1 MPETMSYTKENIS
14 RRLIKRCAELWGID
28 DAQTDHFDPLVRLL
42 VEACSVEFEKVGQ
55 EIEHTEL
62 RLMTRLAE
70 ILSPET
76 HNGPQPATAIVQARP
91 QEPTGWI
98 EPENQLTGKRMNVR
112 KGETTEAHFA
122 PAGRYPLVNAS
133 IVQYATPIGLF
144 SAEKG
149 AKTLVSK
156 TLPQAGGEQSIWL
169 GLEIEPGITSWAGFR
184 FYFDWSGDVATGVP
198 AASVPATGGPA
209 GGGPAAGRPAEYQ
222 YREFLQATAWWGN
235 GKKLPVLHGLQDS
248 AVDDSILIYNDGFA
262 RIHSNDSWEK
272 GKLKTEPY
280 PEAFEAMFD
289 TRTLQMLKRPL
300 VWIQIT
306 WPAIFPAAGFEQMDV
321 ALNAFPVQNKQLNKI
336 TYRLQTGLN
345 GIALPSGD
353 AFMGIQSVIN
363 QKNQGYTS
371 SEKNLYTDEEAAPVG
386 TVPTGNAPGGPARI
400 YTLRRQGIGRFDK
413 RDARAVLYQLLELLR
428 DEVTAF
434 NAIGE
439 DFLASI
445 LREIAQNMARIEQ
458 KLGVKKAS
466 ETTAQPFLVVRGD
479 KNPDVLFISYWSTL
493 AEQANGIPAG
503 TRLQSYAASGVSGTD
518 ITMLTRSSGGKA
530 KPDESDYV
538 NQLRKNIVT
547 RNRLVTLE
555 DMRAFCAAELGDRL
569 RKVQVKPHFM
579 PGKMPG
585 QGFVRCLQIGLTP
598 ASHTRAGEDWAREC
612 ETLQLKVTRLST
624 GMYPIQ
630 VVTIPGTP

>member
-1 MPETMSYTKENIS
+1 MPETISYTKENIS
-14 RRLIKRCAELWGID
+14 RRLIRRCAELWGID
-28 DAQTDHFDPLVRLL
+28 DAQADHFDPLVRLL
-42 VEACSVEFEKVGQ
+42 VEACAVEFEKVGQ

-76 HNGPQPATAIVQARP
+76 HNAPQPATAIVQARP

-98 EPENQLTGKRMNVR
+98 EPENQLTGKRTNVR
-112 KGETTEAHFA
+112 KGESTEVHFA
-122 PAGRYPLVNAS
+122 PADRYPLVNAS
-133 IVQYATPIGLF
+133 IVQFATPQGLF
-144 SAEKG
+144 VIEKG
-149 AKTLVSK
+149 AKTLTAK
-156 TLPQAGGEQSIWL
+156 TLPQPGGEQSIWI
-169 GLEIEPGITSWAGFR
+169 GLEIEPGITSWEGFR
-184 FYFDWSGDVATGVP
+184 FYFDWAGD
-198 AASVPATGGPA
+198 
-209 GGGPAAGRPAEYQ
+209 PAEYQ
-222 YREFLQATAWWGN
+222 YREFLQATNWQWN
-235 GKKLPVLHGLQDS
+235 TKMLPILHGLQDN
-248 AVDDSILIYNDGFA
+248 AVDDSILIYHNSFV
-262 RIHSNDSWEK
+262 RIHSSDSWEK

-280 PEAFEAMFD
+280 PDAFEGMFD
-289 TRTLQMLKRPL
+289 TRTLQTLKRPL
-300 VWIQIT
+300 TWIRIT
-306 WPAIFPAAGFEQMDV
+306 WPAIFPAAGFEQMNV
-321 ALNAFPVQNKQLNKI
+321 SLNAFPVQNKQLNKI

-353 AFMGIQSVIN
+353 AFMGIQSVVN
-363 QKNQGYTS
+363 QKNQAYTA
-371 SEKNLYTDEEAAPVG
+371 SEKSLYTDEETPSNGGASQLGVS
-386 TVPTGNAPGGPARI
+386 PGGAARI

-458 KLGVKKAS
+458 KLGAKKAS
-466 ETTAQPFLVVRGD
+466 ETTAQPFLVIRGD

-518 ITMLTRSSGGKA
+518 ITMLTRSSGGKSR
-530 KPDESDYV
+530 PDEGDYV

-555 DMRAFCAAELGDRL
+555 DMRAFCTAELGDRL

-598 ASHTRAGEDWAREC
+598 ASSARGSDDWAREC
-612 ETLQLKVTRLST
+612 ELLQLKVSRLST

-630 VVTIPGTP
+630 VITLSGNP

>member
-1 MPETMSYTKENIS
+1 MPETRNYTKENIS

-28 DAQTDHFDPLVRLL
+28 DAQADHFDPLVRLL

-55 EIEHTEL
+55 EIEQTEL
-62 RLMTRLAE
+62 RLMIRLAE

-98 EPENQLTGKRMNVR
+98 EPENQLTGKRVNVR
-112 KGETTEAHFA
+112 KGETAEAHFA
-122 PAGRYPLVNAS
+122 PAGRYPLVNAT
-133 IVQYATPIGLF
+133 IVQYAAPQGLF
-144 SAEKG
+144 SLEKG

-156 TLPQAGGEQSIWL
+156 TLPLPGGEQSIWL
-169 GLEIEPGITSWAGFR
+169 GLEIDPGITSWEGFR
-184 FYFDWSGDVATGVP
+184 FYFNWAGDVA
-198 AASVPATGGPA
+198 A
-209 GGGPAAGRPAEYQ
+209 GDPAEYQ
-222 YREFLQATAWWGN
+222 YREFLKATRWSGN
-235 GKKLPVLHGLQDS
+235 GKQLPMLNGLQDG
-248 AVDDSILIYNDGFA
+248 AIDDAILIYNDSFM
-262 RIHSNDSWEK
+262 RISSDDSWEK
-272 GKLKTEPY
+272 GKSNAEPY
-280 PEAFEAMFD
+280 PEAFEGMFD
-289 TRTLQMLKRPL
+289 TRTLQMLKKPL
-300 VWIQIT
+300 VWIQVT
-306 WPAIFPAAGFEQMDV
+306 WPAIFPTAGFEQMNV

-345 GIALPSGD
+345 GIALPTGD
-353 AFMGIQSVIN
+353 AFMGIQNVIN
-363 QKNQGYTS
+363 QKNQVYTA
-371 SEKNLYTDEEAAPVG
+371 SEKNLYTDEEAQL
-386 TVPTGNAPGGPARI
+386 RI

-445 LREIAQNMARIEQ
+445 LREVAQNMARIEQ

-466 ETTAQPFLVVRGD
+466 ETTAQPFLVIRGD
-479 KNPDVLFISYWSTL
+479 KSPDVLFISYWSTL

-503 TRLQSYAASGVSGTD
+503 TRLQSYAASGVSGAE
-518 ITMLTRSSGGKA
+518 IVMLTRSSDGKA
-530 KPDESDYV
+530 RPDETDYV

-555 DMRAFCAAELGDRL
+555 DVRAFCAAELGNRL

-598 ASHTRAGEDWAREC
+598 ASNARTSDEWAREC
-612 ETLQLKVTRLST
+612 EVLQLKVTRLST

-630 VVTIPGTP
+630 VITIPGNT

>member
-1 MPETMSYTKENIS
+1 MPETISYTKENIS
-14 RRLIKRCAELWGID
+14 RRLIRRCAELWGID
-28 DAQTDHFDPLVRLL
+28 DAQADHFDPLVRLL

-98 EPENQLTGKRMNVR
+98 EPENQLTGKRTNVR
-112 KGETTEAHFA
+112 KGETTEVHFA
-122 PAGRYPLVNAS
+122 PADRYPLVNATM
-133 IVQYATPIGLF
+133 VQYATPQGLY
-144 SAEKG
+144 SMEKG
-149 AKTLVSK
+149 TKTLITK
-156 TLPQAGGEQSIWL
+156 TLPQPGGEQSIWL
-169 GLEIEPGITSWAGFR
+169 GLETDPGITSWEGFR
-184 FYFDWSGDVATGVP
+184 FYFDWAGD
-198 AASVPATGGPA
+198 
-209 GGGPAAGRPAEYQ
+209 PAEYQ
-222 YREFLQATAWWGN
+222 YREFLQATTWRAN
-235 GKKLPVLHGLQDS
+235 NKQLAVLHGLQDG
-248 AVDDSILIYNDGFA
+248 AVDDSILIYHNSFV
-262 RIHSNDSWEK
+262 RIHSDDSWEK

-280 PEAFEAMFD
+280 PEAFEGMFD
-289 TRTLQMLKRPL
+289 ARTLQSLKRPL
-300 VWIQIT
+300 TWIQIT
-306 WPAIFPAAGFEQMDV
+306 WPAIFPAAGFEQINV
-321 ALNAFPVQNKQLNKI
+321 SLNAFPVQNKQLNKI

-353 AFMGIQSVIN
+353 AFMGIQSVVN
-363 QKNQGYTS
+363 QKNQAYAA
-371 SEKNLYTDEEAAPVG
+371 SEKSLYTEEETIP
-386 TVPTGNAPGGPARI
+386 NGGPSQSGAARV

-458 KLGVKKAS
+458 KLGIKKAS
-466 ETTAQPFLVVRGD
+466 ETTAQPFLVIRGD

-493 AEQANGIPAG
+493 ADQANGIPAG
-503 TRLQSYAASGVSGTD
+503 TRLQSYAASGVSGAE
-518 ITMLTRSSGGKA
+518 IVMLTRSSGGKS
-530 KPDESDYV
+530 KPDEGDYV

-555 DMRAFCAAELGDRL
+555 DMRAFCTAELGDRL

-598 ASHTRAGEDWAREC
+598 ASPARGSEDWAREC
-612 ETLQLKVTRLST
+612 ELLQLKVSRLST

-630 VVTIPGTP
+630 VVTLSGNN

>member
-1 MPETMSYTKENIS
+1 MPKTLSYTKEQIS

-28 DAQTDHFDPLVRLL
+28 DAQADHFDPLVKLL

-55 EIEHTEL
+55 EIEQTEL

-76 HNGPQPATAIVQARP
+76 HNGPRPATAIVQARP
-91 QEPTGWI
+91 HEPTGWI
-98 EPENQLTGKRMNVR
+98 EPENQLTGKRVTAR
-112 KGETTEAHFA
+112 KGEATEAHFA
-122 PAGRYPLVNAS
+122 PAGRYPLVNAT
-133 IVQYATPIGLF
+133 IVQFATPQGLF
-144 SAEKG
+144 SVEKG
-149 AKTLVSK
+149 GKALVAK
-156 TLPQAGGEQSIWL
+156 TLPQPGGEQSIWL
-169 GLEIEPGITSWAGFR
+169 GLEVDPGVTSWNGFR
-184 FYFDWSGDVATGVP
+184 FYFDWAGGDP
-198 AASVPATGGPA
+198 AAATSP
-209 GGGPAAGRPAEYQ
+209 EYQ
-222 YREFLQATAWWGN
+222 YREFLPATRWSAN
-235 GKKLPVLHGLQDS
+235 GKQLYMLNGLQDG
-248 AVDDSILIYNDGFA
+248 VIDDSILIYQDSFV
-262 RIHSNDSWEK
+262 RISSDDAWEK
-272 GKLKTEPY
+272 GKLRTDPY
-280 PEAFEAMFD
+280 PGAFEGMFD
-289 TRTLQMLKRPL
+289 TRTLQMLKKPL
-300 VWIQIT
+300 VWVQVT
-306 WPAIFPAAGFEQMDV
+306 WPAVFPAAGFEQMNV
-321 ALNAFPVQNKQLNKI
+321 ALNAFPVENKQLNKI

-345 GIALPSGD
+345 GIALPTGD

-363 QKNQGYTS
+363 QKNQVYTA
-371 SEKNLYTDEEAAPVG
+371 SEKNLYTDEDATQPPG
-386 TVPTGNAPGGPARI
+386 TQQMGTPRGGPARI

-445 LREIAQNMARIEQ
+445 LREVAQSMARIEQ

-466 ETTAQPFLVVRGD
+466 ETTAQPFLVIRGD

-503 TRLQSYAASGVSGTD
+503 TRLQSYAASGVSGGD
-518 ITMLTRSSGGKA
+518 IIMLTRSSDGKA
-530 KPDESDYV
+530 RPDETDYV

-555 DMRAFCAAELGDRL
+555 DFRAFCAAELGDRL

-585 QGFVRCLQIGLTP
+585 QGFIRCLQIGLTP
-598 ASHTRAGEDWAREC
+598 TTARSGEDWAREC

-630 VVTIPGTP
+630 VVTIPGIA

>member
-1 MPETMSYTKENIS
+1 MPETLSYTKEHIS

-28 DAQTDHFDPLVRLL
+28 DAQADHFDPLVRLL

-55 EIEHTEL
+55 EIEQTEL

-76 HNGPQPATAIVQARP
+76 HNGPRPATAIVQARP

-98 EPENQLTGKRMNVR
+98 EPENQLTGKRINAR

-122 PAGRYPLVNAS
+122 PAGRYPLVNAT
-133 IVQYATPIGLF
+133 IVQFAKPQGLF
-144 SAEKG
+144 SVEKSG
-149 AKTLVSK
+149 KTLVAK
-156 TLPQAGGEQSIWL
+156 TLPQPGGERSIWL
-169 GLEIEPGITSWAGFR
+169 GLEVDPGITSWDGFR
-184 FYFDWSGDVATGVP
+184 FYFDWAGDVA
-198 AASVPATGGPA
+198 A
-209 GGGPAAGRPAEYQ
+209 GDPAEYR
-222 YREFLQATAWWGN
+222 YREFLPATSWSGN
-235 GKKLPVLHGLQDS
+235 GKQLFVLNGLQDG
-248 AVDDSILIYNDGFA
+248 AIDDSILIYHDSFV
-262 RIHSNDSWEK
+262 RINNSDTWEK

-280 PEAFEAMFD
+280 PDAFEGMFD
-289 TRTLQMLKRPL
+289 TRTLQMLKKPL
-300 VWIQIT
+300 VWVQVT
-306 WPAIFPAAGFEQMDV
+306 WPAIFPAAGFEQMNV
-321 ALNAFPVQNKQLNKI
+321 SLNAFPVQNKQLNKI

-345 GIALPSGD
+345 GIALPTGD
-353 AFMGIQSVIN
+353 AFMGIQSVVN
-363 QKNQGYTS
+363 QKNQVYTA
-371 SEKNLYTDEEAAPVG
+371 SEKNLYTEEEAASGVATPGVAAPVS
-386 TVPTGNAPGGPARI
+386 TQRI

-445 LREIAQNMARIEQ
+445 LREVAQNMARIEQ
-458 KLGVKKAS
+458 KLGAKKAS
-466 ETTAQPFLVVRGD
+466 ETTAQPFLVIRGD

-503 TRLQSYAASGVSGTD
+503 TRLQSYAASGVSGGD
-518 ITMLTRSSGGKA
+518 IVMLTRSSDGKA
-530 KPDESDYV
+530 RPDETDYV

-555 DMRAFCAAELGDRL
+555 DVRAFCAAELGDRL

-598 ASHTRAGEDWAREC
+598 AATARTGEDWAREC

-630 VVTIPGTP
+630 IVTLPNNS

>member
-1 MPETMSYTKENIS
+1 MPETMSYTKEHVS

-28 DAQTDHFDPLVRLL
+28 DAQADHFDPLVKLL

-55 EIEHTEL
+55 EIEQTEL

-76 HNGPQPATAIVQARP
+76 HNGPRPAVAIVQARP
-91 QEPTGWI
+91 QEPLGWI
-98 EPENQLTGKRMNVR
+98 EPENQLTGKRVNAR

-122 PAGRYPLVNAS
+122 PVGRFPLVNAT
-133 IVQYATPIGLF
+133 IVQYATPQGLF
-144 SAEKG
+144 SVEKG
-149 AKTLVSK
+149 GKALIAK
-156 TLPQAGGEQSIWL
+156 TLPQPGGEQSIWL
-169 GLEIEPGITSWAGFR
+169 GLDVDPGITSWDGFR
-184 FYFDWSGDVATGVP
+184 FYFDWAAAGGPGDV
-198 AASVPATGGPA
+198 
-209 GGGPAAGRPAEYQ
+209 AEYQ
-222 YREFLQATAWWGN
+222 YREFLPATRWSGN
-235 GKKLPVLHGLQDS
+235 GKQLPVLNGLQEGPI
-248 AVDDSILIYNDGFA
+248 DDSILIYQDSFV
-262 RIHSNDSWEK
+262 RIHSDDSWEK
-272 GKLKTEPY
+272 GKMKAEPY
-280 PEAFEAMFD
+280 PGAFEGMFD
-289 TRTLQMLKRPL
+289 VRTLQTLKKPL
-300 VWIQIT
+300 VWIQVT
-306 WPAIFPAAGFEQMDV
+306 WPAIFPVAGFDQMNI

-345 GIALPSGD
+345 GIALPTSD

-363 QKNQGYTS
+363 QKNQVYTA
-371 SEKNLYTDEEAAPVG
+371 SEKNLYTDEETTPGVATPGATTPIG
-386 TVPTGNAPGGPARI
+386 TPRI

-445 LREIAQNMARIEQ
+445 LREVAQNMARIEQ

-466 ETTAQPFLVVRGD
+466 ETTAQPFLVIRGD
-479 KNPDVLFISYWSTL
+479 KSPDVLFISYWSTL

-503 TRLQSYAASGVSGTD
+503 TRLQSYAASGVSGGD
-518 ITMLTRSSGGKA
+518 IVMLTRSADGKA
-530 KPDESDYV
+530 RPDETDYV
-538 NQLRKNIVT
+538 NQLRKNIIT
-547 RNRLVTLE
+547 RNRLLTLE
-555 DMRAFCAAELGDRL
+555 DVRAFCAAELGDRL

-598 ASHTRAGEDWAREC
+598 AAIRTGEDWAREC
-612 ETLQLKVTRLST
+612 EMLQLKVTRLSA

-630 VVTIPGTP
+630 VTTIPNNS

>member
-1 MPETMSYTKENIS
+1 MPETINYTKENIS
-14 RRLIKRCAELWGID
+14 RRLIRRCAELWGID
-28 DAQTDHFDPLVRLL
+28 DAQADHFDPLVRLL

-98 EPENQLTGKRMNVR
+98 EPENQLTGRRTNVR
-112 KGETTEAHFA
+112 KGETTEVHFA
-122 PAGRYPLVNAS
+122 PAGRYPLVNAT
-133 IVQYATPIGLF
+133 IIQYATPQGLF
-144 SAEKG
+144 SVEKG
-149 AKTLVSK
+149 AKTLVAK
-156 TLPQAGGEQSIWL
+156 TLPQPGGEQSIWL
-169 GLEIEPGITSWAGFR
+169 GLEIEPGITSWNGFR
-184 FYFDWSGDVATGVP
+184 FYFDW
-198 AASVPATGGPA
+198 AAAGGPGDA
-209 GGGPAAGRPAEYQ
+209 AEYQ
-222 YREFLQATAWWGN
+222 YREFLPTTGWWAN
-235 GKKLPVLHGLQDS
+235 GKQLPILNGLQDE
-248 AVDDSILIYNDGFA
+248 AIDDSILIYNDSFV
-262 RIHSNDSWEK
+262 RIQSDDSWEK
-272 GKLKTEPY
+272 GKLKTVPY
-280 PEAFEAMFD
+280 PAAFEAMFD
-289 TRTLQMLKRPL
+289 MRTLQSLKRPL
-300 VWIQIT
+300 TWIQIT
-306 WPAIFPAAGFEQMDV
+306 WPAIFPLAGFEQMNV

-353 AFMGIQSVIN
+353 AFMGIQSVVN
-363 QKNQGYTS
+363 QKNQVYTA
-371 SEKNLYTDEEAAPVG
+371 SEKNLYTDEETTQP
-386 TVPTGNAPGGPARI
+386 PGIQQINTSPASTPRI

-466 ETTAQPFLVVRGD
+466 ETTAQPFLVIRGD

-518 ITMLTRSSGGKA
+518 ITLLTRSSGGKA
-530 KPDESDYV
+530 RPDESDYV

-555 DMRAFCAAELGDRL
+555 DMRAFCTSELGDRL

-598 ASHTRAGEDWAREC
+598 ASPARASDDWAREC
-612 ETLQLKVTRLST
+612 ELLQLKVTRLST

-630 VVTIPGTP
+630 VVTIPNHT

>member
-1 MPETMSYTKENIS
+1 MPETLSYTKEHIS

-28 DAQTDHFDPLVRLL
+28 DAQADHFDPLVRLL

-55 EIEHTEL
+55 EIEQTEL

-76 HNGPQPATAIVQARP
+76 QNGPRPATAIVQARP

-98 EPENQLTGKRMNVR
+98 EPENQLTGKRVNAR

-122 PAGRYPLVNAS
+122 PAGRYPLVNAT
-133 IVQYATPIGLF
+133 IMQYATPQGLF
-144 SAEKG
+144 AVEKG
-149 AKTLVSK
+149 GKTLVAK
-156 TLPQAGGEQSIWL
+156 TLPQPGGEQSIWL
-169 GLEIEPGITSWAGFR
+169 GLEIDPGITSWNGFR
-184 FYFDWSGDVATGVP
+184 FYFDWAGDVGEYRYREYL
-198 AASVPATGGPA
+198 PAT
-209 GGGPAAGRPAEYQ
+209 R
-222 YREFLQATAWWGN
+222 WSGN
-235 GKKLPVLHGLQDS
+235 GRQLLVLNGLQDG
-248 AVDDSILIYNDGFA
+248 AVDDSILIYHDGFV
-262 RIHSNDSWEK
+262 RISSDDTWEK
-272 GKLKTEPY
+272 GKLKADPY
-280 PEAFEAMFD
+280 PAEFERMFD
-289 TRTLQMLKRPL
+289 TRTLQMLKKPL
-300 VWIQIT
+300 VWIQVT
-306 WPAIFPAAGFEQMDV
+306 WPAIFPAAGFDQMNV
-321 ALNAFPVQNKQLNKI
+321 SLNAFPVQNKQLNKI

-345 GIALPSGD
+345 GIALPTGD
-353 AFMGIQSVIN
+353 AFMGIQSVVN
-363 QKNQGYTS
+363 QKKQVYTA
-371 SEKNLYTDEEAAPVG
+371 SEKNLYIEDDG
-386 TVPTGNAPGGPARI
+386 TSGGPTSGVATSGVAALGVATTAGTARI

-445 LREIAQNMARIEQ
+445 LREVAQNMARIEQ

-503 TRLQSYAASGVSGTD
+503 TRLQSYAASGVSGGD
-518 ITMLTRSSGGKA
+518 IVMLTRSSDGKA
-530 KPDESDYV
+530 RPDETEYV

-555 DMRAFCAAELGDRL
+555 DFRAFCAAELGDRL

-585 QGFVRCLQIGLTP
+585 QGFVRCLQISLTP
-598 ASHTRAGEDWAREC
+598 AATTRAGEDWAREC
-612 ETLQLKVTRLST
+612 ETLQLKVSRLST

-630 VVTIPGTP
+630 VVTIANNS

>member
-1 MPETMSYTKENIS
+1 MPEMLSYTKENIS
-14 RRLIKRCAELWGID
+14 RRLIRRCAELWGID
-28 DAQTDHFDPLVRLL
+28 DAHADHFDPLVRLL
-42 VEACSVEFEKVGQ
+42 AEACSVEFEKVGQ

-91 QEPTGWI
+91 QEPKGWI
-98 EPENQLTGKRMNVR
+98 EPENQLTGRRTNVR
-112 KGETTEAHFA
+112 KGETTEVHFA
-122 PAGRYPLVNAS
+122 PAGRYPLVNAA
-133 IVQYATPIGLF
+133 IALYATPAGLF
-144 SAEKG
+144 AIEKG
-149 AKTLVSK
+149 AKTLVAK
-156 TLPQAGGEQSIWL
+156 TLPQPGGEQSVWI
-169 GLEIEPGITSWAGFR
+169 GLEADPGITSWDGFR
-184 FYFDWSGDVATGVP
+184 FYFDWA
-198 AASVPATGGPA
+198 
-209 GGGPAAGRPAEYQ
+209 PAAGPPVGDSAGSSAAGARAEYQ
-222 YREFLQATAWWGN
+222 YREFLPATNWWWN
-235 GKKLPVLHGLQDS
+235 GKQLPVVGGLQNE
-248 AVDDSILIYNDGFA
+248 AVDDSILIYHDSFV
-262 RIHSNDSWEK
+262 RIASDDSWEK
-272 GKLKTEPY
+272 GKLKTELY
-280 PEAFEAMFD
+280 PEGFERMFEM
-289 TRTLQMLKRPL
+289 RTLQMLKKPL
-300 VWIQIT
+300 VWIRVS
-306 WPAIFPAAGFEQMDV
+306 WPAIFPMAGFEAMHV
-321 ALNAFPVQNKQLNKI
+321 SLNAFPVQNKQLNKL

-353 AFMGIQSVIN
+353 AFMGIQSVVN
-363 QKNQGYTS
+363 QKNQAYTA
-371 SEKNLYTDEEAAPVG
+371 SEKNLYIDEESG
-386 TVPTGNAPGGPARI
+386 SNAPRV

-439 DFLASI
+439 DFLASV

-466 ETTAQPFLVVRGD
+466 ETTAQSFLVIRAD

-518 ITMLTRSSGGKA
+518 IIMLTRSSGGRA

-555 DMRAFCAAELGDRL
+555 DVRAFCAAELGDRL
-569 RKVQVKPHFM
+569 RKVQVKPHFI
-579 PGKMPG
+579 PGKMPS

-598 ASHTRAGEDWAREC
+598 ASSVRSSEDWPREC
-612 ETLQLKVTRLST
+612 EMLQLKIGRLSN

-630 VVTIPGTP
+630 VVMLQ

>member
-1 MPETMSYTKENIS
+1 MPETINYTKENIS
-14 RRLIKRCAELWGID
+14 RRLIRRCAELWGID
-28 DAQTDHFDPLVRLL
+28 DAQADHFDPLVRLL

-98 EPENQLTGKRMNVR
+98 EPENQLTGKRTNVR
-112 KGETTEAHFA
+112 KGETTEVHFA
-122 PAGRYPLVNAS
+122 PGGRYPLVNATT
-133 IVQYATPIGLF
+133 ICYATPHGLF
-144 SAEKG
+144 SMEKG
-149 AKTLVSK
+149 IKTLAGK
-156 TLPQAGGEQSIWL
+156 TLPQPGGEQSIWL
-169 GLEIEPGITSWAGFR
+169 GLEIDPGITSWEGFR
-184 FYFDWSGDVATGVP
+184 FYFHWA
-198 AASVPATGGPA
+198 ATGGP
-209 GGGPAAGRPAEYQ
+209 GDPAEYE
-222 YREFLQATAWWGN
+222 YREFLPATNWFGN
-235 GKKLPVLHGLQDS
+235 GKPLPVLTGLQDE
-248 AVDDSILIYNDGFA
+248 ATDDSILIYNDSFI
-262 RIHSNDSWEK
+262 RINSDDSWEK

-280 PEAFEAMFD
+280 PEAFESMFD
-289 TRTLQMLKRPL
+289 MRTLQSLKRPL
-300 VWIQIT
+300 TWIRIT
-306 WPAIFPAAGFEQMDV
+306 WPAIFPAAGFEHMNV

-353 AFMGIQSVIN
+353 AFMGIQSVVN
-363 QKNQGYTS
+363 QKNQVYTA
-371 SEKNLYTDEEAAPVG
+371 SEKNLYTDEETTPG
-386 TVPTGNAPGGPARI
+386 LGNGQNTAQRI
-400 YTLRRQGIGRFDK
+400 YTLRKQGIGRFDK

-458 KLGVKKAS
+458 KLGAKKAS
-466 ETTAQPFLVVRGD
+466 ETTAQPFLVIRGD

-518 ITMLTRSSGGKA
+518 IMMLTRSSGGKA

-555 DMRAFCAAELGDRL
+555 DMRAFCTAELGDRL

-598 ASHTRAGEDWAREC
+598 ASAARTSDEWAREC
-612 ETLQLKVTRLST
+612 ELLQLKVTRLST

-630 VVTIPGTP
+630 VVTLTNNA

>member
-1 MPETMSYTKENIS
+1 MQ
-14 RRLIKRCAELWGID
+14 AE
-28 DAQTDHFDPLVRLL
+28 P
-42 VEACSVEFEKVGQ
+42 C
-55 EIEHTEL
+55 
-62 RLMTRLAE
+62 
-70 ILSPET
+70 
-76 HNGPQPATAIVQARP
+76 
-91 QEPTGWI
+91 
-98 EPENQLTGKRMNVR
+98 
-112 KGETTEAHFA
+112 
-122 PAGRYPLVNAS
+122 
-133 IVQYATPIGLF
+133 
-144 SAEKG
+144 
-149 AKTLVSK
+149 
-156 TLPQAGGEQSIWL
+156 
-169 GLEIEPGITSWAGFR
+169 
-184 FYFDWSGDVATGVP
+184 P
-198 AASVPATGGPA
+198 AA
-209 GGGPAAGRPAEYQ
+209 
-222 YREFLQATAWWGN
+222 
-235 GKKLPVLHGLQDS
+235 
-248 AVDDSILIYNDGFA
+248 
-262 RIHSNDSWEK
+262 
-272 GKLKTEPY
+272 
-280 PEAFEAMFD
+280 FESMFD
-289 TRTLQMLKRPL
+289 GRTLQMLKKPL
-300 VWIQIT
+300 AWIQIT
-306 WPAIFPAAGFEQMDV
+306 WPAIFPAAGFEQMNV
-321 ALNAFPVQNKQLNKI
+321 SLNAFPVQNKQLNKI

-345 GIALPSGD
+345 GVALPSGD

-363 QKNQGYTS
+363 QKNQAYTA
-371 SEKNLYTDEEAAPVG
+371 SEKNLYTDEE
-386 TVPTGNAPGGPARI
+386 TAPGVGGAQAGIPRI

-466 ETTAQPFLVVRGD
+466 ETTAQPFLVIRGD

-503 TRLQSYAASGVSGTD
+503 TRLQSYAASGVSGAD

-555 DMRAFCAAELGDRL
+555 DMRAFCTAELGNRL

-585 QGFVRCLQIGLTP
+585 QGFVRCLQIGLMP
-598 ASHTRAGEDWAREC
+598 APTARTSEDWPREC
-612 ETLQLKVTRLST
+612 EMLQLKLTRLST

-630 VVTIPGTP
+630 VVTLTNTP

>member
-1 MPETMSYTKENIS
+1 MPETLSYTKENIS

-28 DAQTDHFDPLVRLL
+28 DAQADHFDPLVRLL

-76 HNGPQPATAIVQARP
+76 HNGPQCATAIVQARP

-98 EPENQLTGKRMNVR
+98 EPENQLTGKRTNVR
-112 KGETTEAHFA
+112 KGETTEVHFA
-122 PAGRYPLVNAS
+122 PPGRYPLVNAS
-133 IVQYATPIGLF
+133 IVQYATPQGLF
-144 SAEKG
+144 SIEKG
-149 AKTLVSK
+149 TKTLVSR
-156 TLPQAGGEQSIWL
+156 TLPQPGGEQSIWL
-169 GLEIEPGITSWAGFR
+169 GLDVEPGITSWEGFR
-184 FYFDWSGDVATGVP
+184 FYFDWEAAGVP
-198 AASVPATGGPA
+198 GDT
-209 GGGPAAGRPAEYQ
+209 AEYQ
-222 YREFLQATAWWGN
+222 YREFLPATNWWGN
-235 GKKLPVLHGLQDS
+235 GKKLSTQGGLQDE
-248 AVDDSILIYNDGFA
+248 AIDDSILIYNDSFV
-262 RIHSNDSWEK
+262 RITSDDSWEK
-272 GKLKTEPY
+272 GKMQAEPY
-280 PEAFEAMFD
+280 PGAFESMFD
-289 TRTLQMLKRPL
+289 ARTLQMLKKPL
-300 VWIQIT
+300 AWIQIT
-306 WPAIFPAAGFEQMDV
+306 WPAIFPAAGFEQMNV
-321 ALNAFPVQNKQLNKI
+321 SLNAFPVQNKQLNKI

-345 GIALPSGD
+345 GVALPSGD
-353 AFMGIQSVIN
+353 AFMGIQSVVN
-363 QKNQGYTS
+363 QKNQAYTAS
-371 SEKNLYTDEEAAPVG
+371 GKNLYTDEETPPGVGAQVAP
-386 TVPTGNAPGGPARI
+386 RI

-466 ETTAQPFLVVRGD
+466 ETTAQPFLVIRGD

-503 TRLQSYAASGVSGTD
+503 TRLQSYAASGVSGAD

-530 KPDESDYV
+530 KPDENDYV

-555 DMRAFCAAELGDRL
+555 DMRAFCTAELGNRL

-598 ASHTRAGEDWAREC
+598 ARTSEDWPREC
-612 ETLQLKVTRLST
+612 EMLQLKLTRLST

-630 VVTIPGTP
+630 VVTLPNTP

>member
-1 MPETMSYTKENIS
+1 MPETISYTKENIS
-14 RRLIKRCAELWGID
+14 RRLIRRCAELWGID
-28 DAQTDHFDPLVRLL
+28 DAQADHFDPLVRLL

-98 EPENQLTGKRMNVR
+98 EPENQLTGKRINAR
-112 KGETTEAHFA
+112 KGETTEVHFA
-122 PAGRYPLVNAS
+122 PAGRYPLVNAA
-133 IVQYATPIGLF
+133 IVQYATPQGLF
-144 SAEKG
+144 SLEKG
-149 AKTLVSK
+149 VKTLISK
-156 TLPQAGGEQSIWL
+156 TLPQPGGEQSIWL
-169 GLEIEPGITSWAGFR
+169 GLEIEPGITSWEGFR
-184 FYFDWSGDVATGVP
+184 FYFDWAGDT
-198 AASVPATGGPA
+198 
-209 GGGPAAGRPAEYQ
+209 AEYQ
-222 YREFLQATAWWGN
+222 YREFLPATGWRGN
-235 GKKLPVLHGLQDS
+235 GKNLPVLHGLQDS
-248 AVDDSILIYNDGFA
+248 PVEDSILIYNDSFV
-262 RIHSNDSWEK
+262 RIHSDDSWEK

-280 PEAFEAMFD
+280 PDAFEGMFD
-289 TRTLQMLKRPL
+289 IRTLQMLKKPL

-306 WPAIFPAAGFEQMDV
+306 WPAIFPAAGFELMNV
-321 ALNAFPVQNKQLNKI
+321 SLNAFPVQNKQLNKI

-363 QKNQGYTS
+363 QKNQVYTA
-371 SEKNLYTDEEAAPVG
+371 SEKNLYTDEEA
-386 TVPTGNAPGGPARI
+386 TLPTGVQTVITARV

-466 ETTAQPFLVVRGD
+466 ETTAQPFLVIRGD

-518 ITMLTRSSGGKA
+518 IILLTRTSGGKA

-555 DMRAFCAAELGDRL
+555 DVRAFCAAELGDRL

-598 ASHTRAGEDWAREC
+598 ASPARASDDWAREC

-630 VVTIPGTP
+630 VITIPSTS

>member
-1 MPETMSYTKENIS
+1 MPETLSYTKENIS

-28 DAQTDHFDPLVRLL
+28 DAQADHFDPLVRLL

-70 ILSPET
+70 ILSPVT
-76 HNGPQPATAIVQARP
+76 HNAPQPATAIVQARP

-98 EPENQLTGKRMNVR
+98 EPENQLTGKRLNAR

-122 PAGRYPLVNAS
+122 PAGRYPLVNAA
-133 IVQYATPIGLF
+133 IAQYATPQGLF
-144 SAEKG
+144 SVEKG
-149 AKTLVSK
+149 AKTLISK
-156 TLPQAGGEQSIWL
+156 MLPQPGGEQSIWL
-169 GLEIEPGITSWAGFR
+169 GLEVDPGITFWNGFR
-184 FYFDWSGDVATGVP
+184 FYFDWAGDA
-198 AASVPATGGPA
+198 
-209 GGGPAAGRPAEYQ
+209 AEYQ
-222 YREFLQATAWWGN
+222 YREFLHATSWSGN
-235 GKKLPVLHGLQDS
+235 GAQLPVLHGLHDGP
-248 AVDDSILIYNDGFA
+248 VDDSILIYHDSFV
-262 RIHSNDSWEK
+262 RISSDDSWEK
-272 GKLKTEPY
+272 GKLKAEPY
-280 PEAFEAMFD
+280 PPAFESMFD
-289 TRTLQMLKRPL
+289 LRTLQMLKKPL
-300 VWIQIT
+300 VWIRIK
-306 WPAIFPAAGFEQMDV
+306 WPAIFPMAGFEQMNV

-345 GIALPSGD
+345 GVALPSGD
-353 AFMGIQSVIN
+353 AFMGIQNVIN
-363 QKNQGYTS
+363 QKNLVYTA
-371 SEKNLYTDEEAAPVG
+371 SEKNLYTDEEDTP
-386 TVPTGNAPGGPARI
+386 RI
-400 YTLRRQGIGRFDK
+400 YTLRQQGIGRFDK

-439 DFLASI
+439 DFLASV

-466 ETTAQPFLVVRGD
+466 ETTAQPFLVIRGD

-503 TRLQSYAASGVSGTD
+503 TRLQSYAASGVSGAD
-518 ITMLTRSSGGKA
+518 IIMLTRSSGGKA
-530 KPDESDYV
+530 KPDETDYV

-555 DMRAFCAAELGDRL
+555 DVRAFCAAELGDRL

-598 ASHTRAGEDWAREC
+598 AAPTRDDWAREC
-612 ETLQLKVTRLST
+612 ENLQLKVTRLST

-630 VVTIPGTP
+630 VVISNNH

>member
-1 MPETMSYTKENIS
+1 MPETMSYTKEHVS

-28 DAQTDHFDPLVRLL
+28 DAQADHFDPLVKLL

-55 EIEHTEL
+55 EIEQTEL

-76 HNGPQPATAIVQARP
+76 HNGPRPAVAIVQARP
-91 QEPTGWI
+91 QEPLGWI
-98 EPENQLTGKRMNVR
+98 EPENQLTGKRVNAR

-122 PAGRYPLVNAS
+122 PVGRFPLVNAT
-133 IVQYATPIGLF
+133 IVQYATPQGLF
-144 SAEKG
+144 SVEKVG
-149 AKTLVSK
+149 KTLVSK
-156 TLPQAGGEQSIWL
+156 TLPQPGGEQSIWL
-169 GLEIEPGITSWAGFR
+169 GLDVDPGITSWDGFR
-184 FYFDWSGDVATGVP
+184 FYFDWAGDV
-198 AASVPATGGPA
+198 
-209 GGGPAAGRPAEYQ
+209 AEYQ
-222 YREFLQATAWWGN
+222 YREFLPATRWSGN
-235 GKKLPVLHGLQDS
+235 GKQLPVLNGLQEGPI
-248 AVDDSILIYNDGFA
+248 DDSILIYQDSFV
-262 RIHSNDSWEK
+262 RIHSDDSWEK
-272 GKLKTEPY
+272 GKMKAEPY
-280 PEAFEAMFD
+280 PGAFEGMFD
-289 TRTLQMLKRPL
+289 VRTLQTLKKPL
-300 VWIQIT
+300 VWIQVT
-306 WPAIFPAAGFEQMDV
+306 WPAIFPAAGFDQMNI

-345 GIALPSGD
+345 GIALPTGD

-363 QKNQGYTS
+363 QKNQVYTA
-371 SEKNLYTDEEAAPVG
+371 SEKNLYTDEETTPIG
-386 TVPTGNAPGGPARI
+386 TSRI

-445 LREIAQNMARIEQ
+445 LREVAQNMARIEQ

-466 ETTAQPFLVVRGD
+466 ETTAQPFLVIRGD
-479 KNPDVLFISYWSTL
+479 KSPDVLFISYWSTL

-503 TRLQSYAASGVSGTD
+503 TRLQSYAASGVSGGD
-518 ITMLTRSSGGKA
+518 IVMLTRSADGKA
-530 KPDESDYV
+530 RPDETDYV
-538 NQLRKNIVT
+538 NQLRKNIIT

-555 DMRAFCAAELGDRL
+555 DVRAFCAAELGDRL

-598 ASHTRAGEDWAREC
+598 AAIRTGEDWAREC
-612 ETLQLKVTRLST
+612 EMLQLKVTRLST

-630 VVTIPGTP
+630 VTTIPNNS

>member
-14 RRLIKRCAELWGID
+14 RRLIRRCAELWGID
-28 DAQTDHFDPLVRLL
+28 DAQADHFDPLVRLL

-55 EIEHTEL
+55 EIAHTEL

-98 EPENQLTGKRMNVR
+98 EPENQLTGKRTNVR
-112 KGETTEAHFA
+112 KGDSTEVHFA
-122 PAGRYPLVNAS
+122 PAARYPLVNAA
-133 IVQYATPIGLF
+133 ILQYATPNGLF
-144 SAEKG
+144 SVEKG
-149 AKTLVSK
+149 TKTLVSK
-156 TLPQAGGEQSIWL
+156 ALPQPGGEQGIWL
-169 GLEIEPGITSWAGFR
+169 GLEVEPGITSWDGFR
-184 FYFDWSGDVATGVP
+184 FYFDWTAPGGTGDA
-198 AASVPATGGPA
+198 
-209 GGGPAAGRPAEYQ
+209 AEYQ
-222 YREFLQATAWWGN
+222 FREFLPATSWFGN
-235 GKKLPVLHGLQDS
+235 GKRLPILNGLHD
-248 AVDDSILIYNDGFA
+248 APVDDSILIYSDSFL
-262 RIHSNDSWEK
+262 RINSDDSWEK
-272 GKLKTEPY
+272 GKLKNEPY
-280 PEAFEAMFD
+280 PEAFETLFD
-289 TRTLQMLKRPL
+289 NRTLQMLKKPL
-300 VWIQIT
+300 VWLRIT
-306 WPAIFPAAGFEQMDV
+306 FPAIFPMAGFEQMNV
-321 ALNAFPVQNKQLNKI
+321 SLNAFPVQNKQLNKI

-363 QKNQGYTS
+363 QKNQAYTA
-371 SEKNLYTDEEAAPVG
+371 SEKNLYTDDEAAQ
-386 TVPTGNAPGGPARI
+386 RL

-466 ETTAQPFLVVRGD
+466 ETTAQPFLVIRAD

-503 TRLQSYAASGVSGTD
+503 TRLQSYAASGVSGAD

-585 QGFVRCLQIGLTP
+585 QGFIRCLQIGLTP
-598 ASHTRAGEDWAREC
+598 ASPSRTSDDWAREC
-612 ETLQLKVTRLST
+612 ETLQLKITRLST

-630 VVTIPGTP
+630 VVTLP

>member
-1 MPETMSYTKENIS
+1 MTETMSYTKENIS

-28 DAQTDHFDPLVRLL
+28 DALSDHFDPLVRLL
-42 VEACSVEFEKVGQ
+42 VEACSVEFEKVGH

-70 ILSPET
+70 ILSPES

-98 EPENQLTGKRMNVR
+98 EPENQLTGKRTNIR
-112 KGETTEAHFA
+112 KGETTEVHFA
-122 PAGRYPLVNAS
+122 PTGRYPLVNAA
-133 IVQYATPIGLF
+133 ILQFATPLALF
-144 SAEKG
+144 SVEKG
-149 AKTLVSK
+149 IKTLLSR
-156 TLPQAGGEQSIWL
+156 TLPQPGGEQSIWL
-169 GLEIEPGITSWAGFR
+169 GLDIDPGITTWNGFR
-184 FYFDWSGDVATGVP
+184 FFFDWTGD
-198 AASVPATGGPA
+198 
-209 GGGPAAGRPAEYQ
+209 PAEYQ
-222 YREFLQATAWWGN
+222 YRAFLPAASWRAN
-235 GKKLPVLHGLQDS
+235 GKRLLVANGLDGDS
-248 AVDDSILIYNDGFA
+248 PDDAILVYDNSFA
-262 RIHSNDSWEK
+262 RIESDDSWEK

-280 PEAFEAMFD
+280 PDAFARMFD
-289 TRTLQMLKRPL
+289 SRTLQTLKKPL
-300 VWIQIT
+300 VWIEIT
-306 WPAIFPAAGFEQMDV
+306 WPAVFPSQGFEQMNV
-321 ALNAFPVQNKQLNKI
+321 WLNAFPVQNKQLNKI
-336 TYRLQTGLN
+336 TYRLQSGLN

-353 AFMGIQSVIN
+353 AFMGVKSVIN
-363 QKNQGYTS
+363 QKNEVYS
-371 SEKNLYTDEEAAPVG
+371 ASEKNLYNEEEDALRP
-386 TVPTGNAPGGPARI
+386 NARRI

-413 RDARAVLYQLLELLR
+413 RDARAVLYQLMELLR

-466 ETTAQPFLVVRGD
+466 ETTAQPFLVIRGE

-503 TRLQSYAASGVSGTD
+503 TRLQSYSATGVNGGD
-518 ITMLTRSSGGKA
+518 IILLTRSSGGKA
-530 KPDESDYV
+530 KPDETDYV
-538 NQLRKNIVT
+538 NELRKNIVT

-555 DMRAFCAAELGDRL
+555 DVRAYCTAELGDRL
-569 RKVQVKPHFM
+569 RAVQVKPHFI
-579 PGKMPG
+579 PGQMPG

-598 ASHTRAGEDWAREC
+598 AARPSDDWAREC
-612 ETLQLKVTRLST
+612 ELLQMKVTRLST

-630 VVTIPGTP
+630 VVTLPANA

>member
-1 MPETMSYTKENIS
+1 MPEMISYTKENIS
-14 RRLIKRCAELWGID
+14 RRLIRRCAELWGID
-28 DAQTDHFDPLVRLL
+28 DAQADHFDPLVRLL

-76 HNGPQPATAIVQARP
+76 HNAPQPATAVVQARP

-98 EPENQLTGKRMNVR
+98 EPENQLTGKRTNAR
-112 KGETTEAHFA
+112 KGETTEVHFA
-122 PAGRYPLVNAS
+122 PADRYPLVNAA
-133 IVQYATPIGLF
+133 IVQYVTPQGLF
-144 SAEKG
+144 SIEKG
-149 AKTLVSK
+149 IRTLAAK
-156 TLPQAGGEQSIWL
+156 TLPQPGGEQSIWL
-169 GLEIEPGITSWAGFR
+169 GLEIDPGITSWAGFR
-184 FYFDWSGDVATGVP
+184 FYFDWAGD
-198 AASVPATGGPA
+198 
-209 GGGPAAGRPAEYQ
+209 PAEYQ
-222 YREFLQATAWWGN
+222 YREFLQAVNWHWN
-235 GKKLPVLHGLQDS
+235 NKKLPVLHGLQEN
-248 AVDDSILIYNDGFA
+248 AVDDSILIYHDSFV
-262 RIHSNDSWEK
+262 RIQSDDSWEK
-272 GKLKTEPY
+272 GKQQTEPY
-280 PEAFEAMFD
+280 PDAFEGMFD
-289 TRTLQMLKRPL
+289 TRTLQMLKKPL
-300 VWIQIT
+300 TWIRIT
-306 WPAIFPAAGFEQMDV
+306 WPAIFPAAGFEQMNV
-321 ALNAFPVQNKQLNKI
+321 SLNAFPVQNKQLNKI

-353 AFMGIQSVIN
+353 AFMGIQSVVN
-363 QKNQGYTS
+363 QKNQAYTA
-371 SEKNLYTDEEAAPVG
+371 SEKSLYTEEETSPNGNMSQSGSTPVG
-386 TVPTGNAPGGPARI
+386 SARI

-445 LREIAQNMARIEQ
+445 LREIGQNMARIEQ
-458 KLGVKKAS
+458 KLGAKKAS
-466 ETTAQPFLVVRGD
+466 ETTAQPFLVIRGD

-503 TRLQSYAASGVSGTD
+503 TRLQSYAASGVSGAD
-518 ITMLTRSSGGKA
+518 ITMLTRSSGGKSR
-530 KPDESDYV
+530 PDEGEYV

-555 DMRAFCAAELGDRL
+555 DMRAFCTAELGDRL

-598 ASHTRAGEDWAREC
+598 ASSARTTDDWAREC
-612 ETLQLKVTRLST
+612 ELLQLKVSRLST

-630 VVTIPGTP
+630 VVTLSGNS

>member
-1 MPETMSYTKENIS
+1 MPETISYTKENIS
-14 RRLIKRCAELWGID
+14 RRLIRRCAELWGID

-76 HNGPQPATAIVQARP
+76 HNAPQPATAIVQARP
-91 QEPTGWI
+91 QEPRGWI
-98 EPENQLTGKRMNVR
+98 EPENQLTGKRTNAR
-112 KGETTEAHFA
+112 KGETTEVHFA
-122 PAGRYPLVNAS
+122 PTDRYPLVNAT
-133 IVQYATPIGLF
+133 IAQYATPQGLF
-144 SAEKG
+144 VVEKG
-149 AKTLVSK
+149 NKTLTAK
-156 TLPQAGGEQSIWL
+156 TLPQPGGEQSIWL
-169 GLEIEPGITSWAGFR
+169 GLEVEPGITSWEGFR
-184 FYFDWSGDVATGVP
+184 FYFDW
-198 AASVPATGGPA
+198 A
-209 GGGPAAGRPAEYQ
+209 GAPAEYQ
-222 YREFLQATAWWGN
+222 YREFLQAANWQWNNKT
-235 GKKLPVLHGLQDS
+235 LPVLHGLQDN
-248 AVDDSILIYNDGFA
+248 AVDDSILIYHNSFV
-262 RIHSNDSWEK
+262 RINSDDSWEK
-272 GKLKTEPY
+272 GKLKAEPY
-280 PEAFEAMFD
+280 PDAFENMFD
-289 TRTLQMLKRPL
+289 TRTLQSLKKPL
-300 VWIQIT
+300 TWIQIT
-306 WPAIFPAAGFEQMDV
+306 WPAIFPAAGFEQMNV
-321 ALNAFPVQNKQLNKI
+321 SLNAFPVQNKQLNKI

-353 AFMGIQSVIN
+353 AFMGIQSVVN
-363 QKNQGYTS
+363 QKNQAYAA
-371 SEKNLYTDEEAAPVG
+371 SEKSLYTDEETPSNAGTSQLGGSPAGAARV
-386 TVPTGNAPGGPARI
+386 

-458 KLGVKKAS
+458 KLGTKKAS
-466 ETTAQPFLVVRGD
+466 ETTAQPFLVIRGD
-479 KNPDVLFISYWSTL
+479 KTPDVLFISYWSTL

-518 ITMLTRSSGGKA
+518 ITMLTRSSGGKSR
-530 KPDESDYV
+530 PDEGDYV

-555 DMRAFCAAELGDRL
+555 DMRAFCTAELGDRL

-598 ASHTRAGEDWAREC
+598 ASPARGSDDWAREC
-612 ETLQLKVTRLST
+612 ELLQLKVSRLST

-630 VVTIPGTP
+630 VLTLPGNS

>member
-1 MPETMSYTKENIS
+1 MPETLSYTKENIS
-14 RRLIKRCAELWGID
+14 RRLIRRCAELWGID

-76 HNGPQPATAIVQARP
+76 HNSPQPATAIVQARP

-98 EPENQLTGKRMNVR
+98 EPENQLTGKRTNVR
-112 KGETTEAHFA
+112 KGETTEVHFA
-122 PAGRYPLVNAS
+122 PAGRYPLVNA
-133 IVQYATPIGLF
+133 VMVHYATPQGLF
-144 SAEKG
+144 ATEKG
-149 AKTLVSK
+149 AKTLIAK
-156 TLPQAGGEQSIWL
+156 TLPQPGGEQSIWL
-169 GLEIEPGITSWAGFR
+169 GLEVEPGITSWEGFR
-184 FYFDWSGDVATGVP
+184 FYFDWAAGDV
-198 AASVPATGGPA
+198 
-209 GGGPAAGRPAEYQ
+209 AEYQ
-222 YREFLQATAWWGN
+222 YREFLPATSWRGN
-235 GKKLPVLHGLQDS
+235 GKKLSVTNGLQDEPI
-248 AVDDSILIYNDGFA
+248 DDSILIYNDSFV
-262 RIHSNDSWEK
+262 RIQSDDSWEK
-272 GKLKTEPY
+272 GKLKAEPY
-280 PEAFEAMFD
+280 PEAFEGIFD
-289 TRTLQMLKRPL
+289 TRTLQALKRPL

-306 WPAIFPAAGFEQMDV
+306 WPAIFPAAGFEQMNV
-321 ALNAFPVQNKQLNKI
+321 SLNAFPVQNKQLNKI

-353 AFMGIQSVIN
+353 AFMGIQNVMN
-363 QKNQGYTS
+363 QKNQVYTA
-371 SEKNLYTDEEAAPVG
+371 SEKNLYTEDEAAL
-386 TVPTGNAPGGPARI
+386 RI

-458 KLGVKKAS
+458 KLGAKKAS
-466 ETTAQPFLVVRGD
+466 ETTAQPFLVIRGD

-493 AEQANGIPAG
+493 AEQANAIPAG

-518 ITMLTRSSGGKA
+518 IVMLTRSSGGKA
-530 KPDESDYV
+530 RPDESDYV

-598 ASHTRAGEDWAREC
+598 TAPARGSDDWAREC
-612 ETLQLKVTRLST
+612 EVLQLKVSRLST

-630 VVTIPGTP
+630 VVTLP

>member
-1 MPETMSYTKENIS
+1 MPETLSYTKENIS

-28 DAQTDHFDPLVRLL
+28 DAQADHFDPLVRLL

-55 EIEHTEL
+55 EIEQTEL

-76 HNGPQPATAIVQARP
+76 RNGPRPATAIVQARP

-98 EPENQLTGKRMNVR
+98 EPENQLTGKRINTR

-122 PAGRYPLVNAS
+122 PTGRYPLVNAAML
-133 IVQYATPIGLF
+133 QYATPQGLF
-144 SAEKG
+144 SVEKG
-149 AKTLVSK
+149 IKTLVAK
-156 TLPQAGGEQSIWL
+156 TLPQPGGEQSIWL
-169 GLEIEPGITSWAGFR
+169 GLEIDPGITSWDGFR
-184 FYFDWSGDVATGVP
+184 FYFDWVGD
-198 AASVPATGGPA
+198 A
-209 GGGPAAGRPAEYQ
+209 GEYR
-222 YREFLQATAWWGN
+222 YREFLQATDWSAN
-235 GKKLPVLHGLQDS
+235 GTQLFTTNGLQDG
-248 AVDDSILIYNDGFA
+248 AVDDSILIYHDSFV
-262 RIHSNDSWEK
+262 RIHSDDSWEK
-272 GKLKTEPY
+272 GKLKADPY
-280 PEAFEAMFD
+280 PEAFEGMFD
-289 TRTLQMLKRPL
+289 TRTLQMLKKPL
-300 VWIQIT
+300 VWLRVT
-306 WPAIFPAAGFEQMDV
+306 WPAIFPAAGFEQMNV

-345 GIALPSGD
+345 GIALPTGD
-353 AFMGIQSVIN
+353 AFMGIQSVVN
-363 QKNQGYTS
+363 QKNQVYTA
-371 SEKNLYTDEEAAPVG
+371 SEKNLYTDEEI
-386 TVPTGNAPGGPARI
+386 APGTAVSGAAASGVSTSGVSTPGATMPRI
-400 YTLRRQGIGRFDK
+400 FTLRRQGIGRFDK

-445 LREIAQNMARIEQ
+445 LREVAQNMARIEQ

-466 ETTAQPFLVVRGD
+466 ETTAQPFLVIRGD
-479 KNPDVLFISYWSTL
+479 KTLDVLFISYWSTL

-503 TRLQSYAASGVSGTD
+503 TRLQSYAASGVSGAD
-518 ITMLTRSSGGKA
+518 IIMLTQSSDGKA
-530 KPDESDYV
+530 RPDETDYV
-538 NQLRKNIVT
+538 NQLRKNIIT

-555 DMRAFCAAELGDRL
+555 DVRAFCAAELGDRL
-569 RKVQVKPHFM
+569 GKVQVKPHFM

-598 ASHTRAGEDWAREC
+598 ATTTRAREDWAREC

-630 VVTIPGTP
+630 VITIPNNS

>member
-1 MPETMSYTKENIS
+1 MTETLSYTKENIS

-28 DAQTDHFDPLVRLL
+28 DAQADHFDPLVRLL

-98 EPENQLTGKRMNVR
+98 EPENQLTGKRTNVR
-112 KGETTEAHFA
+112 KGETTEVHFA
-122 PAGRYPLVNAS
+122 PAGRYPLVNAA
-133 IVQYATPIGLF
+133 IVHYATPQGLF
-144 SAEKG
+144 SIEKG
-149 AKTLVSK
+149 TKTLVSK
-156 TLPQAGGEQSIWL
+156 TLPQPGGEQSIWL
-169 GLEIEPGITSWAGFR
+169 GLEPDPGVTSWEGFR
-184 FYFDWSGDVATGVP
+184 FYFDWGGDT
-198 AASVPATGGPA
+198 
-209 GGGPAAGRPAEYQ
+209 AEYQ
-222 YREFLQATAWWGN
+222 YREFLPATSWFAN
-235 GKKLPVLHGLQDS
+235 GKKLPAQVGLQDEP
-248 AVDDSILIYNDGFA
+248 VDDSILIYHNSFV
-262 RIHSNDSWEK
+262 RIQSDDSWEK
-272 GKLKTEPY
+272 GKLKTESY
-280 PEAFEAMFD
+280 PEAFEGMFD
-289 TRTLQMLKRPL
+289 MRTLQGLKRPL
-300 VWIQIT
+300 VWVRIT
-306 WPAIFPAAGFEQMDV
+306 WPAIFPSTGFEQINIS
-321 ALNAFPVQNKQLNKI
+321 LNAFPVQNKQLNRI

-353 AFMGIQSVIN
+353 AFMGIQSVVN
-363 QKNQGYTS
+363 QKNQGYTA
-371 SEKNLYTDEEAAPVG
+371 SEKNLYNDEETAPNIGTSGVAALRV
-386 TVPTGNAPGGPARI
+386 

-466 ETTAQPFLVVRGD
+466 ETTAQPFLVIRGD

-503 TRLQSYAASGVSGTD
+503 TRLQSYAASGVSGAD
-518 ITMLTRSSGGKA
+518 ITMLTRTSGGKS

-598 ASHTRAGEDWAREC
+598 ALPSRASDDWTREC
-612 ETLQLKVTRLST
+612 EMLQLKVTRLST

-630 VVTIPGTP
+630 VVTLPTNA

>member
-1 MPETMSYTKENIS
+1 MPETISYTKENIS
-14 RRLIKRCAELWGID
+14 RRLIRRCAELWGID
-28 DAQTDHFDPLVRLL
+28 DAQADHFDPLVRLL

-76 HNGPQPATAIVQARP
+76 HNAPQPATAIVQARP

-98 EPENQLTGKRMNVR
+98 EPENQLTGKRTNAR
-112 KGETTEAHFA
+112 KGETTEVHFA
-122 PAGRYPLVNAS
+122 PADRYPLVNAT
-133 IVQYATPIGLF
+133 IAQYATPQGLF
-144 SAEKG
+144 VLEKG
-149 AKTLVSK
+149 TKTLTAK
-156 TLPQAGGEQSIWL
+156 TLPQPGGEQSIWL
-169 GLEIEPGITSWAGFR
+169 GLEVEPGITSWEGFR
-184 FYFDWSGDVATGVP
+184 FYFDWAGD
-198 AASVPATGGPA
+198 
-209 GGGPAAGRPAEYQ
+209 PAEYQ
-222 YREFLQATAWWGN
+222 YREFLQAANWQWNSKT
-235 GKKLPVLHGLQDS
+235 LPVLHGLQDN
-248 AVDDSILIYNDGFA
+248 AVDDSILIYHNSFV
-262 RIHSNDSWEK
+262 RIHSGDSWEK

-280 PEAFEAMFD
+280 PDAFESMFD
-289 TRTLQMLKRPL
+289 TRTLQSLKKPL
-300 VWIQIT
+300 TWIQIT
-306 WPAIFPAAGFEQMDV
+306 WPAIFPAAGFDQMNV
-321 ALNAFPVQNKQLNKI
+321 SLNAFPVQNKQLNKI

-353 AFMGIQSVIN
+353 AFMGIQSVVN
-363 QKNQGYTS
+363 QKNQAYAA
-371 SEKNLYTDEEAAPVG
+371 SEKSLYTDEETPSNGGTPQFGTSPAGAARV
-386 TVPTGNAPGGPARI
+386 

-458 KLGVKKAS
+458 KLGTKKAS
-466 ETTAQPFLVVRGD
+466 ETTAQPFLVIRGD

-503 TRLQSYAASGVSGTD
+503 TRLQSYAASGVSGAD
-518 ITMLTRSSGGKA
+518 ITMLTRSSGGKSR
-530 KPDESDYV
+530 PDEGDYV

-555 DMRAFCAAELGDRL
+555 DMRAFCTAELGDRL

-598 ASHTRAGEDWAREC
+598 ASPARGSDDWAREC
-612 ETLQLKVTRLST
+612 ELLQLKVSRLST

-630 VVTIPGTP
+630 VVTLPGNS

>member
-1 MPETMSYTKENIS
+1 MPETISYTKENIS
-14 RRLIKRCAELWGID
+14 RRLIRRCAELWGID

-42 VEACSVEFEKVGQ
+42 AEACSVEFEKVGQ

-76 HNGPQPATAIVQARP
+76 HNAPQPATAIVQARP

-98 EPENQLTGKRMNVR
+98 EPENQLTGKRTNAR
-112 KGETTEAHFA
+112 KGETTEVHFA
-122 PAGRYPLVNAS
+122 PADRYPLVNAT
-133 IVQYATPIGLF
+133 IAQYATPQGLF
-144 SAEKG
+144 VIEKG
-149 AKTLVSK
+149 AKTLIAK
-156 TLPQAGGEQSIWL
+156 TLPQPGGEQSIWL
-169 GLEIEPGITSWAGFR
+169 GLEVEPGITSWEGFR
-184 FYFDWSGDVATGVP
+184 FYFDWAGD
-198 AASVPATGGPA
+198 
-209 GGGPAAGRPAEYQ
+209 PAEYQ
-222 YREFLQATAWWGN
+222 YREFLQAANWQWNNKT
-235 GKKLPVLHGLQDS
+235 LPILHGLQDS
-248 AVDDSILIYNDGFA
+248 AVDDSILIYHNSFVRLNSD
-262 RIHSNDSWEK
+262 DSWEK
-272 GKLKTEPY
+272 GKLKAEPY
-280 PEAFEAMFD
+280 PDAFESMFD
-289 TRTLQMLKRPL
+289 TRTLQSLKKPL
-300 VWIQIT
+300 TWLRIT
-306 WPAIFPAAGFEQMDV
+306 WPAIFPAAGFEQMNV
-321 ALNAFPVQNKQLNKI
+321 SLNAFPVQNKQLNKI

-353 AFMGIQSVIN
+353 AFMGIQSVVN
-363 QKNQGYTS
+363 QKNQAYAA
-371 SEKNLYTDEEAAPVG
+371 SEKSLYTDEETSFNAGTSQLGGAPAGAVR
-386 TVPTGNAPGGPARI
+386 V

-458 KLGVKKAS
+458 KLGTKKAS
-466 ETTAQPFLVVRGD
+466 ETTAQPFLVIRGD
-479 KNPDVLFISYWSTL
+479 KTPDVLFISYWSTL

-503 TRLQSYAASGVSGTD
+503 TRLQSYAASGVSGAD
-518 ITMLTRSSGGKA
+518 ITMLTRSSGGKSR
-530 KPDESDYV
+530 PDEGDYV

-555 DMRAFCAAELGDRL
+555 DMRAFCTAELGDRL

-598 ASHTRAGEDWAREC
+598 ASPARGSDDWAREC
-612 ETLQLKVTRLST
+612 ELLQLKVSRLST

-630 VVTIPGTP
+630 VVTLPGNS

>member
-1 MPETMSYTKENIS
+1 MPETLSYTKENIS
-14 RRLIKRCAELWGID
+14 RRLIRRCAELWGID
-28 DAQTDHFDPLVRLL
+28 DAQADHFDPLVRLL

-76 HNGPQPATAIVQARP
+76 HNAPQPATAVVQARP

-98 EPENQLTGKRMNVR
+98 EPENQLTGKRTNVR
-112 KGETTEAHFA
+112 KGETTEVHFS
-122 PAGRYPLVNAS
+122 PAGRYPLVNA
-133 IVQYATPIGLF
+133 VLVHYATPQGLF
-144 SAEKG
+144 AMEKG
-149 AKTLVSK
+149 VKTLIAKTLP
-156 TLPQAGGEQSIWL
+156 LPGGEQSIWL
-169 GLEIEPGITSWAGFR
+169 GLEVDPGITSWEGFR
-184 FYFDWSGDVATGVP
+184 FYFDW
-198 AASVPATGGPA
+198 
-209 GGGPAAGRPAEYQ
+209 AAGDPAEYQ
-222 YREFLQATAWWGN
+222 YREFLPATSWRGN
-235 GKKLPVLHGLQDS
+235 SKKLPVLNGLQD
-248 AVDDSILIYNDGFA
+248 APVDDSILIYNDSFV
-262 RIHSNDSWEK
+262 RIQSDDSWEK
-272 GKLKTEPY
+272 GKLKAEPY
-280 PEAFEAMFD
+280 PEAFEGIFD
-289 TRTLQMLKRPL
+289 ARTLQTLRRPL

-306 WPAIFPAAGFEQMDV
+306 WPAIFPAAGFEQMNV
-321 ALNAFPVQNKQLNKI
+321 SLNAFPVQNKQLNKI

-353 AFMGIQSVIN
+353 AFMGIQGVIN
-363 QKNQGYTS
+363 QKNQVYTA
-371 SEKNLYTDEEAAPVG
+371 SEKNLYTDDEAAL
-386 TVPTGNAPGGPARI
+386 RI

-458 KLGVKKAS
+458 KLGAKKAS
-466 ETTAQPFLVVRGD
+466 ETTAQPFLVIRGD

-503 TRLQSYAASGVSGTD
+503 TRLQSYAASGVSGAD
-518 ITMLTRSSGGKA
+518 IVMLTRSSGGKA

-598 ASHTRAGEDWAREC
+598 TARGSDDWAREC
-612 ETLQLKVTRLST
+612 EVLQLKVSRLST

-630 VVTIPGTP
+630 VVTLPANT